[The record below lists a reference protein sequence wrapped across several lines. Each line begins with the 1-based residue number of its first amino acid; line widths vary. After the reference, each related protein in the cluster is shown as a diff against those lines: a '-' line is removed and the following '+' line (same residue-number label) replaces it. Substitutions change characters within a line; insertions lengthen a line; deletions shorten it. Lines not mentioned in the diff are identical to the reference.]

1 MVAYK
6 WLSRP
11 IHGKS
16 SWLKR
21 AHLPEQGIFCTGRIG
36 EGLSSETRAV
46 ETGRDRVAFSCS
58 PLLAMAFIQ
67 R

>member
-1 MVAYK
+1 MAYK

-16 SWLKR
+16 SWLRR
-21 AHLPEQGIFCTGRIG
+21 AHLPEQGIFCTEHIG
-36 EGLSSETRAV
+36 EGLFSEMRAV
-46 ETGRDRVAFSCS
+46 ETGRDRVTFTRS
-58 PLLAMAFIQ
+58 PFLAMALIQ